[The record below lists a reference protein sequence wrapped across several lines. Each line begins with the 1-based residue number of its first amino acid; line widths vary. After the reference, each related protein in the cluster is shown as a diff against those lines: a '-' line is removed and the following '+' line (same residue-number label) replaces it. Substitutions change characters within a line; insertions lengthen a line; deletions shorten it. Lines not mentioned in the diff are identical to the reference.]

1 MEKEVQRVAV
11 EFEKEIEQGFQ
22 TDNRQTF
29 HDYALYVIDLKERN
43 GAKHNTI
50 RSYRDILRR
59 VDPAL
64 GGLKLADIR
73 PQHLNRLYK
82 SLQSTEGRMEGIKG
96 VSKADLPDKLKAAGL
111 TRDALSKA
119 AGVSHTT
126 VTQACRGDTI
136 SGEKAAAL
144 AAVLGEPVEDLFTLA
159 RNLKPLSNKTVLEH
173 HRFIHTVLD
182 QAEKEMLVPYN
193 AAAKASPP
201 SVSRKTPNYF
211 QPEQITDI
219 LDALEDEPEKWRVL
233 THLLIVTGCRRGE
246 IAALKWSKVDLE
258 AGRLEISANLCYSK
272 ERGIYETTT
281 KTGGTRYVNIPRE
294 TVALLR
300 RYRTSQGM
308 LQLANGDRWQDTGY
322 LFTQDNGLPMNPTSI
337 TAWLRKFSIRRGLPH
352 ANPHAFRH
360 SVASILISAGTDIV
374 TVSKQSGHS
383 QVSTTGDIY
392 SHVIEGAKAQAT
404 ECIADIMLRRKQA

>member
-1 MEKEVQRVAV
+1 MNLQTEKRQIYMANIKKIEGKTGTSYKITVTRGRDSTGKQIRHFKTWRPNRPMTARQMEREIQRVAV

-82 SLQSTEGRMEGIKG
+82 SLQSPEKRLEGIKATG
-96 VSKADLPDKLKAAGL
+96 KAGLPDKLRAAGL
-111 TRDALSKA
+111 TREALARA

-126 VTQACRGDTI
+126 VTQACRSETI
-136 SGEKAAAL
+136 NGEKAASIAS
-144 AAVLGEPVEDLFTLA
+144 VLGEPVADLFTLTQ
-159 RNLKPLSNKTVLEH
+159 NIKPLSNKTVLEH

-201 SVSRKTPNYF
+201 SVFRKPPNYF
-211 QPEQITDI
+211 QPPEITAI

-233 THLLIVTGCRRGE
+233 THLLIVTGCRRGR
-246 IAALKWSKVDLE
+246 S
-258 AGRLEISANLCYSK
+258 
-272 ERGIYETTT
+272 
-281 KTGGTRYVNIPRE
+281 
-294 TVALLR
+294 
-300 RYRTSQGM
+300 
-308 LQLANGDRWQDTGY
+308 
-322 LFTQDNGLPMNPTSI
+322 
-337 TAWLRKFSIRRGLPH
+337 
-352 ANPHAFRH
+352 
-360 SVASILISAGTDIV
+360 
-374 TVSKQSGHS
+374 SG
-383 QVSTTGDIY
+383 
-392 SHVIEGAKAQAT
+392 
-404 ECIADIMLRRKQA
+404 